1 MENLIGVIL
10 AGMTGRAMK
19 IGDNSA
25 QEANAT
31 SSHGRTTGGLSPSPA
46 ARASTSA
53 AAPNPAFSSV
63 GVPQASGRVISD
75 NVSFMG
81 IPEGE
86 ITPSVRDALMSLM
99 SEVDQLRLEAEKM
112 RQRIREAEKLA
123 DHDALLPVLNRRA
136 FMAELSRVI
145 AFGRRYDEPAGLA
158 FLDID
163 NFKQINDTF
172 GHAAGDAAL
181 RHLVDTLK
189 ANVRETDVIGRL
201 GGDEFGIIL
210 VRSDEASSRT
220 KAQALALLLTLHP
233 LMMDGV
239 EIPISISV
247 GSIGLDGTQEPLQA
261 LADADKAMYH
271 SKHTP
276 Q

>member
-1 MENLIGVIL
+1 
-10 AGMTGRAMK
+10 MK
-19 IGDNSA
+19 IGDNSP
-25 QEANAT
+25 QEASG
-31 SSHGRTTGGLSPSPA
+31 SSVRDLAVGGISSVVRVPSPVSEPN
-46 ARASTSA
+46 ST
-53 AAPNPAFSSV
+53 FSSP
-63 GVPQASGRVISD
+63 GVPQSQGRVIAD

-99 SEVDQLRLEAEKM
+99 REVDQLRVEAERM

-145 AFGRRYDEPAGLA
+145 ALGRRYREPAGLA

-189 ANVRETDVIGRL
+189 ANVRETDVVGRL
-201 GGDEFGIIL
+201 GGDEFGVIL
-210 VRSDEASSRT
+210 VRSDETGTQA
-220 KAQALALLLTLHP
+220 KVKALALLLKLHP

-239 EIPISISV
+239 EIPMSISV
-247 GSIGLDGTQEPLQA
+247 GSVALDGSREPQQA
-261 LADADKAMYH
+261 LAEADQAMYH
-271 SKHTP
+271 SKRAAL
-276 Q
+276 

>member
-1 MENLIGVIL
+1 
-10 AGMTGRAMK
+10 
-19 IGDNSA
+19 
-25 QEANAT
+25 
-31 SSHGRTTGGLSPSPA
+31 
-46 ARASTSA
+46 
-53 AAPNPAFSSV
+53 
-63 GVPQASGRVISD
+63 
-75 NVSFMG
+75 MG

>member
-1 MENLIGVIL
+1 
-10 AGMTGRAMK
+10 MK
-19 IGDNSA
+19 IGESSP
-25 QEANAT
+25 QEASAT
-31 SSHGRTTGGLSPSPA
+31 LPRERATGGLSTVVRPA
-46 ARASTSA
+46 NDS
-53 AAPNPAFSSV
+53 PAFSSP
-63 GVPQASGRVISD
+63 GVPQANGRVIFD
-75 NVSFMG
+75 DVSFMG

-99 SEVDQLRLEAEKM
+99 SEVDRLRVEAEKM

-123 DHDALLPVLNRRA
+123 DHDAMLPVLNRRA

-158 FLDID
+158 YLDID

-189 ANVRETDVIGRL
+189 ANVRETDVVGRL
-201 GGDEFGIIL
+201 GGDEFGVIL
-210 VRSDEASSRT
+210 VRSDEASSQA
-220 KAQALALLLTLHP
+220 KAEALALLLTLHP
-233 LMMDGV
+233 LMMNDT
-239 EIPISISV
+239 EIPMSISV
-247 GSIGLDGTQEPLQA
+247 GSIALDGSKDPQQA
-261 LADADKAMYH
+261 LADADQAMYH
-271 SKHTP
+271 SKRTA